1 MLHAKKFL
9 SPLHAGVQLPPVSAL
24 QFVGS
29 TTTAV
34 TKSESKC
41 DQAQVPGRVR
51 RGQEDRTERT
61 LTTPYIMIP

>member
-34 TKSESKC
+34 TKSGSKC
-41 DQAQVPGRVR
+41 DQAGYQAACGGVKKTAQSAP
-51 RGQEDRTERT
+51 
-61 LTTPYIMIP
+61 